1 MHFAKPGDY
10 PNSSFDLEAEMRRR
24 KAGKHSMRITTA
36 TEYQP
41 SIIPAFLRAASI
53 DLLGPWTA
61 LSLQNRTGMYTQQ
74 PQRAPIVSAVHA
86 LLTYLKGATS

>member
-1 MHFAKPGDY
+1 MP
-10 PNSSFDLEAEMRRR
+10 RRE
-24 KAGKHSMRITTA
+24 AGKHSMEITTA
-36 TEYQP
+36 TEYLP

-61 LSLQNRTGMYTQQ
+61 LSLQNRTGMDAQQ

-86 LLTYLKGATS
+86 LHTYLEGATS